1 MAQSSTALKRTA
13 LYDVSA
19 PGGWVFPLRLADQ
32 DAIRGAMVSLS
43 GLSIPLAHRLQL
55 MVEVSAMLSECPSDF
70 GEVSDSVQSSLMG
83 AHSEE
88 ACKEFS
94 VRLSKEMR
102 QGGDGV
108 SVVAQLVSFCLA
120 QDSDWGVKKEFSRR
134 WLEGPEARLGRTESI
149 MSDPDSAWRK
159 HVSHVEALNAVLP
172 GRLDEFSARFAS
184 NYWTRC
190 FWRAG
195 ENTLAHTQRLL
206 ILLGLVRLVIA
217 TDPGLYEARGSGR
230 KVLGTLFDE
239 TARRVMWACIRAVES
254 DPVVDALVDSLDPCA
269 DLNETRSLCQV

>member
-1 MAQSSTALKRTA
+1 MRTA
-13 LYDVSA
+13 LVDASG
-19 PGGWVFPLRLADQ
+19 PRGWIFPLRLADQ

-43 GLSIPLAHRLQL
+43 RLSVPLSHRMRL
-55 MVEVSAMLSECPSDF
+55 MVEISAMLSECPSDF
-70 GEVSDSVQSSLMG
+70 GEVSDSVQSSLI
-83 AHSEE
+83 AARSEE

-108 SVVAQLVSFCLA
+108 SVIAQLVSFCLA
-120 QDSDWGVKKEFSRR
+120 KDSEWGVKKELARR
-134 WLEGPEARLGRTESI
+134 WKQGPVARLGTTESI

-159 HVSHVEALNAVLP
+159 YVSHVDALNAVLP
-172 GRLDEFSARFAS
+172 GRLDEFSAKFAS

-195 ENTLAHTQRLL
+195 ENTLDHTQRLL

-230 KVLGTLFDE
+230 KVLGALFDE

-254 DPVVDALVDSLDPCA
+254 DPVLDALVDSLDPCA